1 MCLLQMIGRFGLLDD
16 CYLGTHIKFVQI
28 ELSPEIPPAG
38 IDGKSKHISQMSVL
52 ETK

>member
-1 MCLLQMIGRFGLLDD
+1 MCLLQMTGRFGLLDD

-28 ELSPEIPPAG
+28 ELSPEIPG
-38 IDGKSKHISQMSVL
+38 IDGNLKHISLMSVL